1 MTYLI
6 LRSTSMRLEPSFH
19 TTLDRLTKLASKMI
33 YLKSG
38 ISQHCLKQR
47 LNADNHCRRQITLV
61 QRLHLLSLHKKA
73 MEEGLS
79 FTCAAESIDVGK
91 SSLLR
96 WHQELVVRDPTTTL
110 ASSRSEIVRNGPGP
124 TSILADI
131 KHDLILFITEWRDRG
146 MPVSRWTV
154 VKKAGELKP
163 EFLDQSYHARAI
175 AVS

>member
-1 MTYLI
+1 
-6 LRSTSMRLEPSFH
+6 
-19 TTLDRLTKLASKMI
+19 MI

-38 ISQHCLKQR
+38 ISQHCLEQR
-47 LNADNHCRRQITLV
+47 LNADNHRRRQFTLA
-61 QRLHLLSLHKKA
+61 QRLHLLSLYKKA

-79 FTCAAESIDVGK
+79 FTRAAESIDVGK
-91 SSLLR
+91 SSLAR

-110 ASSRSEIVRNGPGP
+110 ASSRSKSIMNGPGP

-131 KHDLILFITEWRDRG
+131 KHDLTLFITEWRDRG
-146 MPVSRWTV
+146 MPVSCWTI

-163 EFLDQSYHARAI
+163 EFLDKSYHARAI